1 LEICFVKDEVAF
13 RIRKLRESKDFSQ
26 ENMANDLNITPS
38 AYSKIE
44 RGVTDPSIGRL
55 AQIASILGVEI
66 TYFFKDVEGVSIE
79 EKQISYGYATKED
92 LEKMYTTMKDLIRE
106 ELLSLK
112 KELKVARSVSSK
124 KKK

>member
-66 TYFFKDVEGVSIE
+66 TYFFEDIKGVSIE